1 MVFNGL
7 SFQFLLAGHFA
18 AKFKEGCV
26 FMVSNICGTGMFYSK
41 QNYKVVFSVYVCRH
55 ACVCGWVR
63 VQDFQSPISS
73 SRLLE

>member
-41 QNYKVVFSVYVCRH
+41 QNYKVVFK
-55 ACVCGWVR
+55 CVCV
-63 VQDFQSPISS
+63 
-73 SRLLE
+73 